1 MEMELACQDE
11 RTRTIF
17 GNDPAD
23 DRGFNTVND
32 VVACPG
38 HKMTVAENLYI
49 RLHTRSQHWFPAE
62 IREDTIAYVVGKLLD
77 QVLVLF
83 LSVAGQDPR
92 PRKHDQHLRQSVHTD
107 SLTYLRP
114 SQWHVP
120 MTETD
125 LVSGMW

>member
-1 MEMELACQDE
+1 MGMELACQDG

-17 GNDPAD
+17 GNNLAD
-23 DRGFNTVND
+23 DRGFNTIND
-32 VVACPG
+32 IVACPG

-62 IREDTIAYVVGKLLD
+62 IREDTMAYMMGKLLN

-92 PRKHDQHLRQSVHTD
+92 PRKQNQHLRLCVAQRFID
-107 SLTYLRP
+107 
-114 SQWHVP
+114 
-120 MTETD
+120 
-125 LVSGMW
+125 VSALKSAACSKY